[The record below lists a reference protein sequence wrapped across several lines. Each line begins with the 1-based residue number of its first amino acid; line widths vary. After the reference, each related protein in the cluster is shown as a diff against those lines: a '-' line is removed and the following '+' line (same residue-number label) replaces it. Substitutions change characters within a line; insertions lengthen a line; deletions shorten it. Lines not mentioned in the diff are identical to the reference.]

1 MLLEYQIKFKK
12 RQTQST
18 LISPQTVDGQDGRLE
33 RHFQVNTTQSIRE
46 NTAQYSR
53 TS

>member
-12 RQTQST
+12 RQTQNT
-18 LISPQTVDGQDGRLE
+18 LISPQTADGQDGRLG
-33 RHFQVNTTQSIRE
+33 RHFQVNTAQPIRE
-46 NTAQYSR
+46 NAAHHSR